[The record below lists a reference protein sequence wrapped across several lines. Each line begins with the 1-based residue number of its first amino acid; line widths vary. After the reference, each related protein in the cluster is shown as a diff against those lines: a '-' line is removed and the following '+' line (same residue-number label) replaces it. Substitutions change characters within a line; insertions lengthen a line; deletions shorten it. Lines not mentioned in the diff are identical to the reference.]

1 MTLTREEIKQK
12 RQYIFSQ
19 SQKTTN
25 IRKGDKRIASATRL
39 CAVCGRPLSKL
50 VLTNGSVIVT
60 TAHISC
66 KISDLVRL
74 NICEDIRSCYAYA
87 SKKGEE

>member
-1 MTLTREEIKQK
+1 MTLTKEEIKQK
-12 RQYIFSQ
+12 RQYIFSKA
-19 SQKTTN
+19 QKTTN

-50 VLTNGSVIVT
+50 VLTNGSAIVT
-60 TAHISC
+60 TDHVSC

-74 NICEDIRSCYAYA
+74 NMCEDIRSCYAYT